1 MILDDPAGLRAL
13 NNQLK
18 SQEAMGC
25 KSLEVVPEEW
35 CPPEWCPP
43 PPFDEDPEFGG
54 GNLFAKAP
62 YIDVNNDS
70 NLDFGLAYTQL

>member
-13 NNQLK
+13 NSQLK

-25 KSLEVVPEEW
+25 KSLEVW
-35 CPPEWCPP
+35 M
-43 PPFDEDPEFGG
+43 FDDDPEFGG

-70 NLDFGLAYTQL
+70 NLDFGLACTQL

>member
-13 NNQLK
+13 NSQLK

-25 KSLEVVPEEW
+25 KSLEEVPEEW
-35 CPPEWCPP
+35 CPPPL
-43 PPFDEDPEFGG
+43 FDEDPEFGG

-70 NLDFGLAYTQL
+70 NLDFGLAYTQLENY